1 VRMPSDPSTAVAF
14 ERDLMRTDTAIVVR
28 VARRALDLA
37 LTLLMLVAMLPLML
51 VAALAIRIDSPGP
64 VLFRQ
69 RRVGRDMKP
78 FTMLKF
84 RSMKVAADASPHR
97 EYVRALIT
105 GTEADRPSESGLY
118 KLVVDDRVTRVG
130 RLLRKTSIDELPQ
143 LWNVLRGEMSLV
155 GPRPVIAYEV
165 EHYPKWYL
173 RRFAARPGLTGLWQV
188 SGRNQRTYE
197 EMVRFDIEYAERQSL
212 RLDLLIL
219 IKTLWVVIGGK
230 GVA

>member
-1 VRMPSDPSTAVAF
+1 MPSDPSTAVAF

-105 GTEADRPSESGLY
+105 GTE
-118 KLVVDDRVTRVG
+118 DDRVTRVG